1 MLLSTNPVALLVDF
15 WFLSRDEIFFGDYL
29 LLSIISARGLRLKYR
44 TYYLCGF
51 WSGFCL
57 IIYSLCSHFH
67 FFHRVVIA
75 LIYNS

>member
-29 LLSIISARGLRLKYR
+29 LLSIMSARGLRLKYH

-51 WSGFCL
+51 GSGFCL

-67 FFHRVVIA
+67 FFHTE
-75 LIYNS
+75 LSLL